1 MILGESEAE
10 IRWFV
15 PKEMPPGKYRI
26 SHSGSH
32 KPLLDS
38 DVKFF
43 IGYTNDFEVNLS
55 VEKFCTYI
63 FFKFYILG
71 IHTSIE
77 KQIWQSTGKN
87 STKYFHT
94 FE

>member
-1 MILGESEAE
+1 
-10 IRWFV
+10 
-15 PKEMPPGKYRI
+15 MPPGKYRI

-43 IGYTNDFEVNLS
+43 IGYTNDFEVKLS
-55 VEKFCTYI
+55 IEKFWP
-63 FFKFYILG
+63 FFSNFYVLG

-87 STKYFHT
+87 PTKYFHT

>member
-15 PKEMPPGKYRI
+15 PKDMPPGKYRI

-43 IGYTNDFEVNLS
+43 IGYTNDFEVKL
-55 VEKFCTYI
+55 
-63 FFKFYILG
+63 
-71 IHTSIE
+71 SIE
-77 KQIWQSTGKN
+77 K
-87 STKYFHT
+87 F
-94 FE
+94 